1 MKTIRLKL
9 KLERG
14 AGVAFSEHGYM
25 HLSLLIFKDGRIH
38 YFHIAFVLQLVVP
51 DQVFNYVAL

>member
-1 MKTIRLKL
+1 MKTIHLSLKL
-9 KLERG
+9 DKG
-14 AGVAFSEHGYM
+14 AGVNEHGYM

-38 YFHIAFVLQLVVP
+38 YFHIAFVLQLAVP